1 MSSTFEK
8 RERAQE
14 AKFAHDQEMDF
25 RVSARRDKLLGLWAA
40 ELMDMKGGD
49 AQAYARQI
57 VLTDVDQPGDDD
69 VFQRVKSDLE
79 TAKVEVSDHDLRR
92 KMDSLLRLAREQ
104 METEA

>member
-49 AQAYARQI
+49 AEAYARQI

-69 VFQRVKSDLE
+69 VFQRVKSDLA

-92 KMDSLLRLAREQ
+92 KMDGLLRLAREQ
-104 METEA
+104 MEAEA

>member
-1 MSSTFEK
+1 
-8 RERAQE
+8 
-14 AKFAHDQEMDF
+14 
-25 RVSARRDKLLGLWAA
+25 
-40 ELMDMKGGD
+40 MDMKGGD

>member
-49 AQAYARQI
+49 AEAYARQI
-57 VLTDVDQPGDDD
+57 VLTDVDQPGDDE

>member
-49 AQAYARQI
+49 AEAYARQI

>member
-14 AKFAHDQEMDF
+14 AKFAHDQEMGF

>member
-49 AQAYARQI
+49 AEAYARQI

-79 TAKVEVSDHDLRR
+79 AAKVEVSDHDLRR